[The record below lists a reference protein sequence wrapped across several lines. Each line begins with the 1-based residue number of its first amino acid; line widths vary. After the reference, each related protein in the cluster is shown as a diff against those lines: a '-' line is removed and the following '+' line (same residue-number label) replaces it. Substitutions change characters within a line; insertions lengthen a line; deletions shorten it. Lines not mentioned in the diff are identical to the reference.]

1 MTSMHTADPALPNT
15 VPAVDLRVSI
25 VGTEPEIWRRIV
37 LPETL
42 TVPQFHEAI
51 QCAFGWQDRH
61 LYGIRCLDR
70 NGEPRVIVGP
80 DEAAE
85 DVDAEAASGVVLFEL
100 IDAQGTGHGQFE
112 YEYDFGDTWIHKV
125 ELVGSGLSPEGT
137 ITCVDGA
144 NRGPVEDSGG
154 PGGYRRLA
162 EVLADQK
169 NPEFYDAAAWFSEVT
184 GELATA
190 FDVGAFDLNTVNRKL
205 GRLSLQLWPRSV
217 TPAERDAVLR
227 PIMWFLENSAGE
239 GLELTKDG
247 YLKPALVRQALDELG
262 WHDDI
267 MGKGNR
273 EVNAKDVLN
282 LRLHLLDWKLL
293 RKRNGR
299 LVLGPMGKIGL
310 DEPGELWDYM
320 VRTIGAPEND
330 ALKLMTRL
338 AAHWLVQGFAPSYV
352 LRGEVIVS
360 ALEASGFV
368 NRSGDPIPEQ
378 WARDIDRTV
387 RQSLDC
393 LQLTI
398 PAPPFLLG
406 EKELTDGGL
415 KFLLEVQALLGD
427 R

>member
-1 MTSMHTADPALPNT
+1 MASMQT
-15 VPAVDLRVSI
+15 VPAYDLRISI
-25 VGTEPEIWRRIV
+25 QGTEPEIWRQLL
-37 LPETL
+37 LPETV
-42 TVPQFHEAI
+42 TVPQFHKAI
-51 QCAFGWQDRH
+51 QRAFGWEDRH

-85 DVDAEAASGVVLFEL
+85 DVEAEPASGVVLFEL
-100 IDAQGTGHGQFE
+100 LDAQGAGHADFE

-125 ELVGSGLSPEGT
+125 ELMGSGLCPEGT
-137 ITCVDGA
+137 FTCAAGA

-162 EVLADQK
+162 EVLADQEH
-169 NPEFYDAAAWFSEVT
+169 PEFHDAATSYSEVT
-184 GELATA
+184 GERATA
-190 FDVGAFDLNTVNRKL
+190 FDAEAFDLDAVNRKL
-205 GRLSLQLWPRSV
+205 ERLSLQLWPR
-217 TPAERDAVLR
+217 TLTQDERDAVLR
-227 PIMWFLENSAGE
+227 PIRWLLERSAGE
-239 GLELTKDG
+239 GLQLTNSG
-247 YLKPALVRQALDELG
+247 YLKPAMVRSALDELG
-262 WHDDI
+262 WNDDL

-273 EVNAKDVLN
+273 EINAKDVLN
-282 LRLHLLDWKLL
+282 LRLHLLNWKLL

-299 LVLGPMGKIGL
+299 MVLGPMGKIGL
-310 DEPGELWDYM
+310 DEPDELWDYM

-338 AAHWLVQGFAPSYV
+338 AAHWLVQGVAPSYT
-352 LRGEVIVS
+352 LRGEVILT

-378 WARDIDRTV
+378 WAWDIERTV

-393 LQLTI
+393 LQLTV
-398 PAPPFLLG
+398 PAPRFLLR

-415 KFLLEVQALLGD
+415 KFLLQVQALLGD
-427 R
+427 G